1 MWFAVIV
8 FVSLAVEVLSV
19 ISGGEIQTKWSQNER

>member
-8 FVSLAVEVLSV
+8 FVSLAVEVLSE
-19 ISGGEIQTKWSQNER
+19 ITGGEIQTKWGQKER